1 MSYKPKTVKPKMMRT
16 FDRRKRTNEDVLQE
30 MARNR
35 RDSTYWVLMER
46 AKKEIDEYLK
56 GELMNR
62 FVGIGRLVRDPELR
76 YTSANKAVCNFTL
89 AIDKEFSKDKKQEY
103 EAKGWP
109 TADFPRV
116 IVWGALGE
124 TYSKIL
130 RKGMQCAVGG
140 RIQTGSYKDKD
151 GKTVFTTEILAEN
164 VEFLSKASSGSGYS
178 PQSKA
183 QDDNFFGENFEEV
196 EDDGRIPF

>member
-1 MSYKPKTVKPKMMRT
+1 MMRT
-16 FDRRKRTNEDVLQE
+16 FDRRKWSNEDVMHE
-30 MARNR
+30 MAWNR
-35 RDSTYWVLMER
+35 GDSTYWVLIGR
-46 AKKEIDEYLK
+46 AKKEIEEYWK

-76 YTSANKAVCNFTL
+76 YTPANKAVCTFTL
-89 AIDKEFSKDKKQEY
+89 AIDRQLSKDKKEQA
-103 EAKGWP
+103 EANGWP

-116 IVWGALGE
+116 IAWGILAE
-124 TYSKIL
+124 TYNKIL

-164 VEFLSKASSGSGYS
+164 VEVLSWPKNDINDN
-178 PQSKA
+178 PKNKVK
-183 QDDNFFGENFEEV
+183 DDDFFSEDFEEV
-196 EDDGRIPF
+196 QDDGRIPF

>member
-1 MSYKPKTVKPKMMRT
+1 MMRT

>member
-1 MSYKPKTVKPKMMRT
+1 MMRT

-164 VEFLSKASSGSGYS
+164 VEVLSWPKNNINDN
-178 PQSKA
+178 PKNKVK
-183 QDDNFFGENFEEV
+183 DDDFFNDDFEEV
-196 EDDGRIPF
+196 KDDGRIPF